1 MTIHTYFDYTNFSDS
16 VQVTSDF
23 PSPLELKKWNH
34 SSTVRKAFVAFL
46 KKITQTKP
54 CIEMMQLLLFLE
66 RDLFQDNFMMAHF
79 ILFFGFF
86 NIVHSTSY
94 MFSLNAFL
102 LSFVL
107 WLRLFALLTAQR
119 WRMRLVCIRRVLFHY
134 FCTFF
139 CYLIFCCLTFL
150 APFIYPHPRNLPTTH
165 NI

>member
-1 MTIHTYFDYTNFSDS
+1 
-16 VQVTSDF
+16 
-23 PSPLELKKWNH
+23 
-34 SSTVRKAFVAFL
+34 
-46 KKITQTKP
+46 
-54 CIEMMQLLLFLE
+54 MMQLLLFLE

-107 WLRLFALLTAQR
+107 WLRLFALLTAQG

-165 NI
+165 NIQLHSELLDSSWGIFLYLTTTAQYKPILQASSSFCFFLG